1 MRQRSLATCAV
12 LLLVGTAGAA
22 AALPPEH
29 RPPRIVICL
38 DGTQNGPEQAVES
51 EGGGVSLYKPTNV
64 LKIFRAIEPK
74 ADDGTSQ
81 LAYYSDGVGSMI
93 GEISFSGRV
102 EADYDRVFGG
112 ALGIGYE
119 SRVKAAYRFL
129 LANYQPGDQ
138 IVVIGFSRG
147 AAEAQSLVRFI
158 DWMGGLLRKRD
169 EYYIPEMWAVFA
181 DKRGAPGE
189 AERRIKWI
197 RSRRQKESAIGD
209 PVPVAIEFLGVF
221 DTVLSVGSRLAPEAA
236 GTTVE
241 AKYAYLVGPTPP
253 KIVKTVRQA
262 LAIDENRWDFR
273 PQIWQCPSPDSVRQ
287 SLAQLWF
294 PGVHSNVGGGF
305 RHDGLADAAL
315 MWMVEEMQGAL
326 ERDGGALALDYSYL
340 EHYFPQGP
348 CVEPSRPGPSL
359 FYEFLDLI
367 RLKAGKG
374 VRDLDAWDRGGSW
387 PQAGLNFH
395 ESLGKLLIDDCTYRP
410 KNLLKF
416 LVEDAGR
423 IGMFPLWQQ
432 DEIRAIVADW
442 KCGVKKPDRCK
453 CVPCQAKE
461 AGEDHCNE
469 WRCPPAQPGG

>member
-1 MRQRSLATCAV
+1 MRQRSLAICAV

-22 AALPPEH
+22 AAQPPQY
-29 RPPRIVICL
+29 RLRRIVICL

-51 EGGGVSLYKPTNV
+51 EGGVSLYKPTNV
-64 LKIFRAIEPK
+64 LKIFRAIEPET
-74 ADDGTSQ
+74 DDGTTQ

-93 GEISFSGRV
+93 GEISLSGRV
-102 EADYDRVFGG
+102 EADYDRIFGG

-129 LANYQPGDQ
+129 LGNYRHGDQ

-158 DWMGGLLRKRD
+158 DWMGGLLHKED
-169 EYYIPEMWAVFA
+169 EYYIPEMWAVFR

-189 AERRIKWI
+189 AERRIAAI
-197 RSRRQKESAIGD
+197 RLRRKRESAIRD
-209 PVPVAIEFLGVF
+209 PVHVEIEFLGVF
-221 DTVLSVGSRLAPEAA
+221 DTVLSVGSRLASE
-236 GTTVE
+236 GTRTTVE

-253 KIVKTVRQA
+253 NIVKTVRQA
-262 LAIDENRWDFR
+262 LAIDEARWDFR
-273 PQIWQCPSPDSVRQ
+273 PQIWESPDHAGQ

-315 MWMVEEMQGAL
+315 MWLVEELQGAL
-326 ERDGGALALDYSYL
+326 ERDGGALALNHSYL
-340 EHYFPQGP
+340 DHYLPQGP
-348 CVEPSRPGPSL
+348 CAEPSRPGPSL
-359 FYEFLDLI
+359 LYEVLDLI
-367 RLKAGKG
+367 RLKAGRG
-374 VRDLDAWDRGGSW
+374 VRDLDALDKRDSW

-410 KNLLKF
+410 RNLLKF
-416 LVEDAGR
+416 LAEDASR
-423 IGMFPLWQQ
+423 IGMFPLWQE

-442 KCGVKKPDRCK
+442 RSGVKQPDRCR
-453 CVPCQAKE
+453 CVPCQGKAADE
-461 AGEDHCNE
+461 EPCN
-469 WRCPPAQPGG
+469 R